1 MPSFSRVSGLRWIV
15 LVSWLAFGVASARGE
30 RAMDGVDRPAP
41 GRWRATL
48 DLNGHDLNFLF
59 DLRPAG
65 EGWRAEIRN
74 AEEVIGVEAVT
85 VVGGRVSIAFP
96 HFDSKILATLGDDG
110 RSMRGSWSVFRG
122 DDKGTA
128 SVPFSAELT
137 DGPRYRAAS
146 ESEPGALPA
155 RWSVS
160 FDDSDDPAV
169 GVFEQSPGDR
179 SIVTGTFL
187 TTTGDYRFLE
197 GVLDG
202 DRLTLSA
209 FDGAHAFLFEGRI
222 RPDGSLLGVFY
233 SGDWW
238 IEAFHAVPDPAAALP
253 DLFSLTR
260 WERDADLGALT
271 YPDLDGEPV
280 NLGAF
285 AAGSPTIIALT
296 ASWCPNCADA
306 AGYLK
311 ELHERYAPGGLK
323 IIALSFERHAD
334 FEKAAA
340 QARKSREHHGG
351 AYPVLVAGLADKDAA
366 SESLPALDRVRAY
379 PSTIFVDRSGA
390 VVAVHQGY
398 AGPAAGAAHDELRAR
413 FERIIER
420 MLTR

>member
-1 MPSFSRVSGLRWIV
+1 MTRLPWIV
-15 LVSWLAFGVASARGE
+15 TVLLSWLIASPASAAQEEASGRDLPI
-30 RAMDGVDRPAP
+30 A
-41 GRWRATL
+41 GRWHAAL
-48 DLNGHDLNFLF
+48 DLNGHDLNFVF
-59 DLRPAG
+59 ELRRAG
-65 EGWRAEIRN
+65 AGWTAAITN
-74 AEEVIGVEAVT
+74 AEESITVEAVT
-85 VVGGRVSIAFP
+85 VARGEVTIAFP
-96 HFDSKILATLGDDG
+96 HFDSRIEAVLADDG
-110 RSMRGSWSVFRG
+110 RSMRGAWSVYRG
-122 DDKGTA
+122 GARGTA
-128 SVPFSAELT
+128 SVLFSAERSEA
-137 DGPRYRAAS
+137 PRYRV
-146 ESEPGALPA
+146 ESTGEPRELPA

-160 FDDSDDPAV
+160 FADSDERAV
-169 GVFEQSPGDR
+169 GVFEQSTHDR
-179 SIVTGTFL
+179 SIVAGTFL

-209 FDGAHAFLFEGRI
+209 FDGAHAFLFEARLQ
-222 RPDGSLLGVFY
+222 PDGSLLGVFY

-271 YPDLDGEPV
+271 YPDLDGNPV

-311 ELHERYAPGGLK
+311 ELHERYGPGGLK

-340 QARKSREHHGG
+340 QARASARHHGS
-351 AYPVLVAGLADKDAA
+351 AYPVLVAGLADKGAA
-366 SESLPALDRVRAY
+366 SEALPALDRVRAY
-379 PSTIFVDRSGA
+379 PSTIFIGRSGE

-398 AGPAAGAAHDELRAR
+398 AGPAAGEAHAELRAR

-420 MLTR
+420 MLAR